1 MKAENPAVIK
11 GKRKPLPI
19 NGDADIQGDI
29 DDDSDKE
36 KEEKTIKKVTFVP
49 PNIDYMFDY
58 KEKEKFRLL
67 ELESNVL
74 EIYVKYDTKDT
85 TKGND
90 YNLNDPSLK
99 REVFDQRG
107 SAFSQKLQS
116 TMAFNRNTDK
126 FLDDSFEEAKSPE
139 A

>member
-1 MKAENPAVIK
+1 
-11 GKRKPLPI
+11 
-19 NGDADIQGDI
+19 
-29 DDDSDKE
+29 
-36 KEEKTIKKVTFVP
+36 
-49 PNIDYMFDY
+49 MFDY

-107 SAFSQKLQS
+107 SAFSQKLQN